1 MNQPINQPMNQQPQQ
16 QGRTV
21 IVTGAATGIGY
32 SICQGFLQTGANVVL
47 NDVDEQAAARAVQL
61 LADSHPGRIISQPGD
76 VSNMATVQNLVQAAT
91 AHFGS
96 LDVVVANAGITLFQ
110 PFLETTPDAFDKVMG
125 VNLKGS
131 YFLAQAATETMK
143 ANQWGRII
151 FMSSCV
157 GKLAL
162 EGLSVY
168 SMTKAAL
175 RMLAKS
181 LSLELGQFGIT
192 VNALAPGATLTERT
206 RQELPNY
213 AGSWGALLPSGRVG
227 TPEDIAAAALF
238 LASDAARQITGTT
251 LEIDGGWTSL
261 GAEPEV

>member
-1 MNQPINQPMNQQPQQ
+1 MNQQGQQ

-21 IVTGAATGIGY
+21 IVTGAAIGIGY
-32 SICQGFLQTGANVVL
+32 GICEGFLQAGANVVL
-47 NDVDEQAAARAVQL
+47 NDVDEQAAATAVSV
-61 LADSHPGRIISQPGD
+61 LAEAYPGRIVSQPGD
-76 VSNMATVQNLVQAAT
+76 VSDIATTQNLVTAAT
-91 AHFGS
+91 EHFGS
-96 LDVVVANAGITLFQ
+96 LDVVVANAGITLFV

-131 YFLAQAATETMK
+131 YFLAQAATDVMR
-143 ANQWGRII
+143 AQQRGRII
-151 FMSSCV
+151 LMSSCV
-157 GKLAL
+157 GTLPL

-181 LSLELGQFGIT
+181 LALELGVFGIT
-192 VNALAPGATLTERT
+192 VNAIAPGATLTERT
-206 RQELPNY
+206 RQELPDY

-238 LASDAARQITGTT
+238 LASDAAGQITGTT
-251 LEIDGGWTSL
+251 LEVDGGWTSL
-261 GAEPEV
+261 GIEPDA

>member
-1 MNQPINQPMNQQPQQ
+1 MSQQAQQ

-21 IVTGAATGIGY
+21 IVTGAAIGIGY
-32 SICQGFLQTGANVVL
+32 GICEGFLQAGANVIL
-47 NDVDEQAAARAVQL
+47 NDVDKQAAARAVTS
-61 LADSHPGRIISQPGD
+61 LAENHPGRIISYSGD
-76 VSNMATVQNLVQAAT
+76 VADMTTVKNLVPTAT

-96 LDVVVANAGITLFQ
+96 LDVVVTNAGITLFE
-110 PFLETTPDAFDKVMG
+110 PFLETSPAAFDKVMG

-131 YFLAQAATETMK
+131 YFLAQAATEVMR
-143 ANQWGRII
+143 QQQRGRII

-181 LSLELGQFGIT
+181 LALELGQFGIT
-192 VNALAPGATLTERT
+192 VNAIAPGATLTERT
-206 RQELPNY
+206 RQELPDY
-213 AGSWGALLPSGRVG
+213 AGAWGQLLPSGRVG

-238 LASDAARQITGTT
+238 LASDEAKQITGTT
-251 LEIDGGWTSL
+251 LEVDGGWTSL
-261 GAEPEV
+261 GAEPDR